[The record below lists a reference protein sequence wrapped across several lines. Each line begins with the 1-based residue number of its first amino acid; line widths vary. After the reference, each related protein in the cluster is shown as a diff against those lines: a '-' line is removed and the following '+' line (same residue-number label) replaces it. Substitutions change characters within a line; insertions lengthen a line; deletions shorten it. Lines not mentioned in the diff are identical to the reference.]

1 MNLKIKKESVVLSI
15 IFTFIFQIVC
25 VVMLIIGKFTFF
37 QFIVS
42 LTLLDILSI
51 HEKRELERFE
61 GDADGSKSWNN

>member
-1 MNLKIKKESVVLSI
+1 MDLKIKKESVVLSI

-61 GDADGSKSWNN
+61 GDKDVK